1 MAVNVKSYTSSGTTA
16 AIHTGPVL
24 LCGYTMANATANAAT
39 ITIHNALT
47 ATSTVLLTDTV
58 PGNTSRIVQLP
69 NPIYASVGITV
80 ILTGTSPTANGSVLL
95 D

>member
-1 MAVNVKSYTSSGTTA
+1 MAVNAKSYTASGTTA
-16 AIHTGPVL
+16 AVHTGPVT

-39 ITIHNALT
+39 ITIYNAIT

-58 PGNTSRIVQLP
+58 AGNTSKVFQLAKP
-69 NPIYASVGITV
+69 VYASVGITV
-80 ILTGTSPTANGSVLL
+80 VITGTTPTANGSVLL